1 MIIAIEGP
9 EKVGKST
16 LSKYIAE
23 QESIEIRHWGP
34 VFPDDRA
41 YTEKLI
47 EDSKSDKWIIW
58 DRCWPSEY
66 VYGKLLK
73 RFRRLADN
81 PWLGEW
87 LHGRALQTSGIRVM
101 LLPTDISNLTKNR
114 DETDLP
120 VDPVEETKLY
130 AEYADRFGWTKF
142 YNDYQEYAL
151 ELAYK
156 AIYRQMIT
164 VRLGNTRPPTFAGP
178 MRSNVVFLG
187 SKEDDKDTDSIPGS
201 WLPFASTASTNVAK
215 AIGDIAL
222 KCGWTYVGNMYPE
235 HFRDRGIVACGEEAQ
250 SYCRMLEFGNF
261 IDTGHVLRVPALSVI
276 NDKQSD
282 EFHKTVSVIQHFCKG
297 ELENE

>member
-9 EKVGKST
+9 EKAGKST
-16 LSKYIAE
+16 LAKYIAE
-23 QESIEIRHWGP
+23 RESVEIRHWGP
-34 VFPDDRA
+34 VYPDDRA
-41 YTEKLI
+41 YTNQLI
-47 EDSKSDKWIIW
+47 VDSRSDKWYIW
-58 DRCWPSEY
+58 DRCWPSEH

-120 VDPVEETKLY
+120 VDPREETILY
-130 AEYADRFGWTKF
+130 TEYADRFGWTKF

-156 AIYRQMIT
+156 SIYRQMIT
-164 VRLGNTRPPTFAGP
+164 VRIRGSRPPKFAGP
-178 MRSNVVFLG
+178 LLSGVIFLG
-187 SKEDDKDTDSIPGS
+187 DKEDENDTDIVPGA
-201 WLPFASTASTNVAK
+201 WLPFTSTSSINIAK
-215 AIGDIAL
+215 AIGDVAL
-222 KCGWTYVGNMYPE
+222 KCGWTYVGNMYPDY
-235 HFRDRGIVACGEEAQ
+235 FGDRNIVACGERAWK
-250 SYCRMLEFGNF
+250 YCDALLLGGIVDIAN
-261 IDTGHVLRVPALSVI
+261 VLRIPALSKL
-276 NDKQSD
+276 NDEQSN